1 MTRFAA
7 RYPATAHT
15 FLRALDD
22 DVTIDD
28 DAGHHLSRVR
38 RLRGGEA
45 LTAADGDGLWRPY
58 TVVRVRPG
66 AVDLHA
72 QGAPVVEP
80 QLDPRLVV
88 AFALTKGTKPDL
100 AVQKLTELGVDGV
113 TLLSTRR
120 SVPRWDE
127 TREEAAVARL
137 RRIAREAAAQC
148 RRARLPEID
157 GVRPVTELRGRA
169 GLVVADPAGEEPARL
184 RAPAGGEWMLVVGPE
199 GGFDPDEVGALRSAA
214 PGGETPVRLRLAP
227 HVLRAETAAI
237 AGAAVLTTRRA
248 ANPHD

>member
-7 RYPATAHT
+7 LYPATAHT
-15 FLRALDD
+15 FLPALDD
-22 DVTIDD
+22 DVTLDD
-28 DAGHHLSRVR
+28 EAGHHLSRVR
-38 RLRGGEA
+38 RFRAGEA
-45 LTAADGDGLWRPY
+45 VTAADGDGRWRPY
-58 TVVRVRPG
+58 AVRGVRPG
-66 AVDLHA
+66 AVELHA

-80 QLDPRLVV
+80 QLEPRLVV

-120 SVPRWDE
+120 SIPRWSGS
-127 TREEAAVARL
+127 RAHAALARL

-157 GVRPVTELRGRA
+157 GVLPVTELRGRS
-169 GLVVADPAGEEPARL
+169 GLVVADPAGEELARL
-184 RAPAGGEWMLVVGPE
+184 PAPPGGEWVLVIGPE
-199 GGFDPDEVGALRSAA
+199 GGFDPDEVAALTSPAEDRH
-214 PGGETPVRLRLAP
+214 GPVRLRLGP

-237 AGAAVLTTRRA
+237 AGAAVLATRRA
-248 ANPHD
+248 PPVGQ

>member
-1 MTRFAA
+1 MIRFAA

-15 FLRALDD
+15 FVGALDE
-22 DVTIDD
+22 DVTIDAE
-28 DAGHHLSRVR
+28 AGHHLSRVR

-45 LTAADGDGLWRPY
+45 VTAADGDGRWRPY
-58 TVVRVRPG
+58 TVVGVRPG

-72 QGAPVVEP
+72 EGAPVVEP
-80 QLDPRLVV
+80 RLEPRLVV
-88 AFALTKGTKPDL
+88 AFALTKGAKPDL

-137 RRIAREAAAQC
+137 RRIAREAAVQC

-157 GVRPVTELRGRA
+157 GVRPATELRGRA
-169 GLVVADPAGEEPARL
+169 GLVVADPAGEEPARQC
-184 RAPAGGEWMLVVGPE
+184 
-199 GGFDPDEVGALRSAA
+199 
-214 PGGETPVRLRLAP
+214 
-227 HVLRAETAAI
+227 
-237 AGAAVLTTRRA
+237 
-248 ANPHD
+248 